1 MYIWPLLLLTALSIG
16 RHLEVSRLTPPP
28 CPPDSWREGEGEEV
42 LPFFWLDAYEDSFHQ
57 PGTVYLIGKVWV
69 EQANTYV
76 R

>member
-1 MYIWPLLLLTALSIG
+1 MTNPTHIFIYNMATITPYYPPGSLPT
-16 RHLEVSRLTPPP
+16 RQLEG
-28 CPPDSWREGEGEEV
+28 GEREEV

-69 EQANTYV
+69 EQANAYV